1 MATFNSTPNN
11 FTIRV
16 IDSKRTIEITKTF
29 SKLASIYGSDA
40 YNALKGAKADNPTYR
55 VVIKSAPKKKI
66 EDRITMNDI
75 LKYVVEKSGEESA
88 EMDTLKELRGISVKQ
103 AGSLLKVEETASFAK
118 IKEWFFLTYPE
129 IGKKSVNRQSRINEI
144 LAEAAKRAEAAN
156 EAVSA

>member
-1 MATFNSTPNN
+1 MTNATNSV
-11 FTIRV
+11 IR
-16 IDSKRTIEITKTF
+16 IDNSKRTITITKAF
-29 SKLASIYGSDA
+29 NKLASIYGSDE
-40 YNALKGAKADNPTYR
+40 YNMLRNAKLDNPTYR
-55 VVIKSAPKKKI
+55 VIVKSPSKKKI

-75 LKYVVEKSGEESA
+75 IKYVVEKSGEESA
-88 EMDTLKELRGISVKQ
+88 EMDTLKELRGVSIKQ

-129 IGKKSVNRQSRINEI
+129 LEKKSENRQNRINEI

>member
-1 MATFNSTPNN
+1 MTNATNSV
-11 FTIRV
+11 IR
-16 IDSKRTIEITKTF
+16 IDNSKRTITITKAF
-29 SKLASIYGSDA
+29 NKLASIYGSDEYKMLRA
-40 YNALKGAKADNPTYR
+40 AKLDNPTYR
-55 VVIKSAPKKKI
+55 VIVKSPSKKKI

-75 LKYVVEKSGEESA
+75 INYVVEKSGEESA
-88 EMDTLKELRGISVKQ
+88 EMDTLKELRGVSIKQ

-129 IGKKSVNRQSRINEI
+129 LGKKSENRQNRINEI

>member
-1 MATFNSTPNN
+1 MTTNST
-11 FTIRV
+11 IIV
-16 IDSKRTIEITKTF
+16 SDSKRTITITKAF
-29 SKLASIYGSDA
+29 NKLASIYGSDE
-40 YNALKGAKADNPTYR
+40 YKMLRDAKLDNPTYR
-55 VVIKSAPKKKI
+55 VIVKSPSKKKI

-75 LKYVVEKSGEESA
+75 IKYVVEKSGEESA
-88 EMDTLKELRGISVKQ
+88 EMDTLKELRGVSIKQ

-129 IGKKSVNRQSRINEI
+129 LGKKSENRQNRINEI

>member
-1 MATFNSTPNN
+1 MTNATNSV
-11 FTIRV
+11 IR
-16 IDSKRTIEITKTF
+16 IDNSKRTITITKAF
-29 SKLASIYGSDA
+29 NKLASIYGSDE
-40 YNALKGAKADNPTYR
+40 YNMLRNAKLDNPTYR
-55 VVIKSAPKKKI
+55 VIVKSPSKKKI

-75 LKYVVEKSGEESA
+75 IKYVVEKNGEESA
-88 EMDTLKELRGISVKQ
+88 EMDTLKELRGVSIKQ

-129 IGKKSVNRQSRINEI
+129 LGKKSENRQNRINEI

>member
-1 MATFNSTPNN
+1 MTNVTNSV
-11 FTIRV
+11 IR
-16 IDSKRTIEITKTF
+16 IDNSKRTITITKAF
-29 SKLASIYGSDA
+29 NKLASIYGSDE
-40 YNALKGAKADNPTYR
+40 YKMLRDAKLDNPTYR
-55 VVIKSAPKKKI
+55 VIVKSPSKKKI

-75 LKYVVEKSGEESA
+75 IKYVVEKSGEESA
-88 EMDTLKELRGISVKQ
+88 EMDTLKELRGVSIKQ

-129 IGKKSVNRQSRINEI
+129 LGKKSENRQNRINEI